1 MNDGREYTIEH
12 TDEAVVSDISAYVL
26 YRGDDG
32 KLRRVVL
39 PLVTMSAVHPL
50 SDTLFCLSWTLSFE
64 GVLEFS
70 TTLKE
75 TFDVEAEEFHA

>member
-1 MNDGREYTIEH
+1 MDREELLSMFSEGAVRISMNDGREYTIEH

-50 SDTLFCLSWTLSFE
+50 SD
-64 GVLEFS
+64 
-70 TTLKE
+70 
-75 TFDVEAEEFHA
+75 A